1 MFGLGFPEVAFIIV
15 LALLIFG
22 PKRLPELGRTLGK
35 GLGEFRRAS
44 NDLKR
49 TFNAELSLDDDEE
62 RPGLSRRSLRDGD
75 ASVEPRIRKAP
86 DENLP
91 DVRQPRKRRVARD
104 SAQSDTPAP
113 GERASE
119 GESTGSS
126 TGTSTADSAESSDRR
141 DPHEA

>member
-62 RPGLSRRSLRDGD
+62 RPALSRRSLREGE
-75 ASVEPRIRKAP
+75 SPEEPRSRRAP
-86 DENLP
+86 DRNLP
-91 DVRQPRKRRVARD
+91 DLREPREGRVARRSAASAAPAGSDAED
-104 SAQSDTPAP
+104 S
-113 GERASE
+113 
-119 GESTGSS
+119 SS
-126 TGTSTADSAESSDRR
+126 PETDRG
-141 DPHEA
+141 

>member
-62 RPGLSRRSLRDGD
+62 RPALSRRSLREGD
-75 ASVEPRIRKAP
+75 SPAEPRVRNAP

-91 DVRQPRKRRVARD
+91 DLREPREPREGRVARG
-104 SAQSDTPAP
+104 SVTPADSSRTD
-113 GERASE
+113 GE
-119 GESTGSS
+119 GSS
-126 TGTSTADSAESSDRR
+126 SPDRAPDADES
-141 DPHEA
+141 

>member
-35 GLGEFRRAS
+35 GLGEFRRDS

-62 RPGLSRRSLRDGD
+62 RPAVSRRSLREGDGP
-75 ASVEPRIRKAP
+75 AEPRSRTAP
-86 DENLP
+86 DQNLP
-91 DVRQPRKRRVARD
+91 DLREPREGRVARGSTQPEEVSRSED
-104 SAQSDTPAP
+104 ADPSKSGAARSDAP
-113 GERASE
+113 DTDKG
-119 GESTGSS
+119 
-126 TGTSTADSAESSDRR
+126 
-141 DPHEA
+141 